1 MVISIM
7 LKILKQLIVKA
18 LILNMFHKYNTIF
31 DIVV

>member
-1 MVISIM
+1 MLISII
-7 LKILKQLIVKA
+7 LKILEQLIVEA